1 MRKRSEHFTPSLSN
15 PVLFFFT
22 EGENTEPN
30 YIHNIIEDRIKN
42 VKSIQTKNDI
52 RKCIH
57 VNKGKT
63 GNDPKTLVE
72 DAIREADIDTENYN
86 CFCVFDNDNRLEN
99 KGNEQGN
106 LLNAFALANSHHIKI
121 IFSNPSFEYWAL
133 LHFEDTNACM
143 DQNNAIKKLKTYM
156 SSYSSRRKFLDYS
169 LLKSAENKASERA
182 KRYRS
187 YDKDLKR
194 LTSTTNPSVKD
205 NPSTNADII
214 VSVIDDFIRKF
225 PSR

>member
-1 MRKRSEHFTPSLSN
+1 MRKRSEHITFSLSN

-22 EGENTEPN
+22 EGENTEPT

-42 VKSIQTKNDI
+42 VKNIQIKKNI
-52 RKCIH
+52 RTCIH
-57 VNKGKT
+57 INKGKT

-72 DAIREADIDTENYN
+72 DAIREADIEADNYN

-99 KGNEQGN
+99 KGKEQKN
-106 LLNAFALANSHHIKI
+106 LINALDLANRCHVKV

-143 DQNNAIKKLKTYM
+143 DQNDAIKKLKTYM
-156 SSYSSRRKFLDYS
+156 SSYSSKRKILDYS
-169 LLKSAENKASERA
+169 LLKSVENKASERA

-194 LTSTTNPSVKD
+194 LTSTPNPNVED
-205 NPSTNADII
+205 NPNTNADII
-214 VSVIDDFIRKF
+214 VSVIDDFIRNF